1 MFSEKTLTTLSS
13 QIFTNYD
20 EKFFVLQQDD
30 ERFLAVSECGNKNK
44 SERLLLQREKGSSQ
58 PRYTESH

>member
-20 EKFFVLQQDD
+20 EKFFVLQQGD
-30 ERFLAVSECGNKNK
+30 ERFLAVSECGNRNK
-44 SERLLLQREKGSSQ
+44 SERL
-58 PRYTESH
+58 RYDAMT